1 MIIQVVISVLVLML
15 LIGSI
20 VIVKQR
26 TAVVIER
33 FGKFHK
39 ICKAGFN
46 LRIPIIDAKAGL
58 VNLKVRELPVDI
70 ETKTLDD
77 VFVRMVVSVQYFVV
91 ESSEGI
97 KTAFYKFDDPDRQIQ
112 SFVFDSI
119 RSEVPKLK
127 LDDVFSEKDKIAIA
141 VQLELAGTMAEYG
154 FTIVKTLVTDI
165 DPDANVKHSM
175 NEINAAKRMKE
186 AAKEYAAADKI
197 KVIAAAEAEAESKKL
212 QGIGIADQ
220 RIAIANGLKQS
231 VEEVKGAMEKDVTG
245 QQVMNMLFMTQHYD
259 TISRLA
265 DQGVNTIFVP
275 YSPGTVGDLQSQIQ
289 SGLLGVD
296 AIQKSTTKADYVK
309 EENTVVPKR
318 KEVKRSKKRDE
329 EIWDEDFE
337 A

>member
-1 MIIQVVISVLVLML
+1 MTFQLIIVVLVVAILVS
-15 LIGSI
+15 SI

-26 TAVVIER
+26 TAIVIER
-33 FGKFHK
+33 FGKFHR
-39 ICKAGFN
+39 IYRAGFN
-46 LRIPIIDAKAGL
+46 LRIPIIDAKAGI

-70 ETKTLDD
+70 ETKTYDD
-77 VFVRMVVSVQYFVV
+77 VFVRMTVSVQYYVV

-119 RSEVPKLK
+119 RSEVPKLP
-127 LDDVFSEKDKIAIA
+127 LDEVFSEKDKIATA
-141 VQLELAGTMAEYG
+141 VQLELSETMTDYG

-165 DPDANVKHSM
+165 DPDSNVKHSM

-186 AAKEYAAADKI
+186 AAKEYAAAEKI
-197 KVIAAAEAEAESKKL
+197 KVIAAAEAEAQGKKL

-231 VEEVKGAMEKDVTG
+231 VAEVKGAMEKEVTG

-275 YSPGTVGDLQSQIQ
+275 YSPGTVGDLQTQIQ

-296 AIQKSTTKADYVK
+296 GILKATSKEDFVK
-309 EENTVVPKR
+309 E
-318 KEVKRSKKRDE
+318 
-329 EIWDEDFE
+329 
-337 A
+337 

>member
-1 MIIQVVISVLVLML
+1 MTIELIIVVLLVA
-15 LIGSI
+15 IAVSSI

-26 TAVVIER
+26 SAVVIER
-33 FGKFHK
+33 FGKFHR
-39 ICKAGFN
+39 IYKAGFN

-77 VFVRMVVSVQYFVV
+77 VFVRLTVSVQYFVV

-119 RSEVPKLK
+119 RSEVPKLI
-127 LDDVFSEKDKIAIA
+127 LDDVFSEKDKIATA
-141 VQLELAGTMAEYG
+141 VQSELSGTMAEYG

-186 AAKEYAAADKI
+186 AAKEYAAAEKI
-197 KVIAAAEAEAESKKL
+197 KVIAAAEAEAQSKKL
-212 QGIGIADQ
+212 QGVGIADQ

-231 VEEVKGAMEKDVTG
+231 VAEVKGAMEKDVTG

-275 YSPGTVGDLQSQIQ
+275 YSPGTVGDLQTQIQ
-289 SGLLGVD
+289 SGLLGAD
-296 AIQKSTTKADYVK
+296 GIIKSTTKESFVK
-309 EENTVVPKR
+309 EEK
-318 KEVKRSKKRDE
+318 
-329 EIWDEDFE
+329 